1 MLKGIVEQLFHTKTE
16 GNGVEVLALKYTNG
30 RWSDEPAYMP
40 EIARDFLR
48 KVDAFELE
56 RCTEERPVFVMAGG
70 EIVWKTYVA
79 TYALIWS
86 DAVCDEL
93 KIVASQA
100 SPVEVATK
108 ALAHADEMVR
118 QVTEI
123 VTLTMPLG
131 RMSLD
136 KRDEAFE
143 LIYATASQLGAQ
155 NIDAR
160 STGYMQDSDVNVS
173 VGIRDVEQIVWD
185 ALGELSPT
193 EKRAIIDSNRKF
205 QNS

>member
-1 MLKGIVEQLFHTKTE
+1 MLKVIIEQLFHTKTE
-16 GNGVEVLALKYTNG
+16 GNGIEVLALKYTDG

-56 RCTEERPVFVMAGG
+56 RCQEERPLFVMAGG
-70 EIVWKTYVA
+70 AIVWKTYVA

-93 KIVASQA
+93 KIVASQT
-100 SPVEVATK
+100 SPMDMARNAVK
-108 ALAHADEMVR
+108 YADAMVR
-118 QVTEI
+118 QVTET

-143 LIYATASQLGAQ
+143 LIYKTASQLGAQ
-155 NIDAR
+155 NIEAR
-160 STGYMQDSDVNVS
+160 TEGYGDCTDVNVY
-173 VGIRDVEQIVWD
+173 VGLFNVEQIVWD
-185 ALGELSPT
+185 ALGDLSPT
-193 EKRAIIDSNRKF
+193 EKQDILDGNPNFRD
-205 QNS
+205 